1 MSSVLLSSTMSYV
14 MHVVF
19 WLTDYSSVFAQ
30 TQICVILAG
39 IDPLL
44 WRQAK
49 LDNPDPERL
58 VPVPMV
64 GFRELQRRLK
74 HQEEETK
81 LHQQRLDVSDFIALL
96 SKHMYFKQFFCFGII
111 QATVFTFR
119 QLLET

>member
-1 MSSVLLSSTMSYV
+1 M
-14 MHVVF
+14 
-19 WLTDYSSVFAQ
+19 
-30 TQICVILAG
+30 ILAG

-81 LHQQRLDVSDFIALL
+81 LHQQRLDVGDFTALL
-96 SKHMYFKQFFCFGII
+96 SKHMYFKRFFCFGII
-111 QATVFTFR
+111 QATALTFR